1 LPRHWQLLRHFV
13 RQDLAQRYAGQLTGL
28 AWIALAPLL
37 QLALF
42 ALVFGHIFQARVPGL
57 DGGSY
62 VAFLALG
69 MWPWFAFSEAVT
81 RAASAVTDH
90 GGLLGKV
97 AVPPEVLIAARV
109 ATPFLLHAIGFLL
122 VLGAILVLGTP
133 LHPSALPLVL
143 AAWAVL
149 LVLALGVGMI
159 AAVVQVFVRDLA
171 QLVAYLLTAWMF
183 LSPVLYTREMTPEGM
198 RGWMQVNPVAGIV
211 EAARDPLLFGRFDG
225 LALASA
231 AAVALAVLALA
242 ALLFRR
248 VRPHLHDFL

>member
-1 LPRHWQLLRHFV
+1 MSRHWQLLRHFV

-42 ALVFGHIFQARVPGL
+42 ALVFGHIFRARVPGL
-57 DGGSY
+57 DGAGY

-90 GGLLGKV
+90 GRLLNKV

-109 ATPFLLHAIGFLL
+109 VTPFLLHAIGFLL
-122 VLGAILVLGTP
+122 VLGAIVALGTP
-133 LHPSALPLVL
+133 LHPQALPMVL
-143 AAWAVL
+143 GAWGAL
-149 LVLALGVGMI
+149 LVLALGVGAI

-183 LSPVLYTREMTPEGM
+183 LSPVLYTRDMVPDAM
-198 RGWMQVNPVAGIV
+198 RGWMHVNPLAGIV
-211 EAARDPLLFGRFDG
+211 EAARDPLLFGRGDA
-225 LALASA
+225 LALVLA
-231 AAVALAVLALA
+231 AGAALAVLALA

>member
-1 LPRHWQLLRHFV
+1 LQRRWQLLRHFV

-42 ALVFGHIFQARVPGL
+42 ALVFGHIFKARVPGL
-57 DGGSY
+57 EGGGY

-69 MWPWFAFSEAVT
+69 MWPWFAFAEAVT

-90 GGLLGKV
+90 VGLLNKV

-109 ATPFLLHAIGFLL
+109 ATPFLLHAIGFVL
-122 VLGAILVLGTP
+122 VLGAIVIFGIP
-133 LHPSALPLVL
+133 LHAAAVPAVL

-149 LVLALGVGMI
+149 LLLALGVGTL

-171 QLVAYLLTAWMF
+171 QLVAYVLTAWMF
-183 LSPVLYTREMTPEGM
+183 LSPVLYTRAMTPAGM
-198 RGWMQVNPVAGIV
+198 QGWMQVNPIAGIV
-211 EAARDPLLFGRFDG
+211 ESVRDPLLFGQGHAPG
-225 LALASA
+225 LLL
-231 AAVALAVLALA
+231 AAVTAAAVLALA

-248 VRPHLHDFL
+248 IRPHLHDFL

>member
-1 LPRHWQLLRHFV
+1 LQRRWHLLRHFV

-42 ALVFGHIFQARVPGL
+42 TLVFGYIFKARVPGL
-57 DGGSY
+57 EGGGY

-90 GGLLGKV
+90 IGLLNKV

-109 ATPFLLHAIGFLL
+109 ATPFLLHATGFVL
-122 VLGAILVLGTP
+122 VLGAIVALGTP
-133 LHPSALPLVL
+133 LHFAGLPAVL
-143 AAWAVL
+143 AAWLVLLLLALAVGTLAAVL
-149 LVLALGVGMI
+149 
-159 AAVVQVFVRDLA
+159 QVFVRDLA

-183 LSPVLYTREMTPEGM
+183 LSPVLYTREMSPAAM
-198 RGWMQVNPVAGIV
+198 QGWMQVNPIAGIV
-211 EAARDPLLFGRFDG
+211 ESAREPLLFGRWDAPG
-225 LALASA
+225 LLVA
-231 AAVALAVLALA
+231 AIGATVVAAIAIV
-242 ALLFRR
+242 LFRR